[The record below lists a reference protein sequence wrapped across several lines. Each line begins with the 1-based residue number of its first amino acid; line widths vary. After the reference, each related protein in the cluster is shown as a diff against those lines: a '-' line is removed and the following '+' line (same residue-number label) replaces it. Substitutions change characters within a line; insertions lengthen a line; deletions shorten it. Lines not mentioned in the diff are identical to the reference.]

1 MKKTFVITTI
11 LMSLMLMF
19 SISTYA
25 DGNGSGNGNSSGNG
39 SGNGTDTVPTT
50 PIGPIDGGK
59 IEIPFKK
66 FDYNRSLNEPIRG
79 YYYITDHVAEIEFN
93 ENIGII
99 TISVTNSN
107 GSIIY
112 RMQHDTSTEC
122 GCDIFIPF
130 VSDCYYIDITG
141 NNYTGTGYIC
151 I

>member
-1 MKKTFVITTI
+1 
-11 LMSLMLMF
+11 MSLMLMF

-25 DGNGSGNGNSSGNG
+25 DGNGSGNGNSSG
-39 SGNGTDTVPTT
+39 TDTVPTT
-50 PIGPIDGGK
+50 PTGPIGDIIDIPIKG
-59 IEIPFKK
+59 IEHK
-66 FDYNRSLNEPIRG
+66 RSINEPIRG

-107 GSIIY
+107 GGIIY
-112 RMQHDTSTEC
+112 RMQHDTSAEC

>member
-1 MKKTFVITTI
+1 MKKIFVITTI

-25 DGNGSGNGNSSGNG
+25 DGNGNGNGNGNG
-39 SGNGTDTVPTT
+39 SGSGTDTVPTAPT
-50 PIGPIDGGK
+50 NPIDGGK

-66 FDYNRSLNEPIRG
+66 FDYNRSLNEPIRA
-79 YYYITDHVAEIEFN
+79 YYYIVDHVAEIEFN

-99 TISVTNSN
+99 TVSVTDSK
-107 GSIIY
+107 GGIIY
-112 RMQHDTSTEC
+112 RMQHDTSSES
-122 GCDIFIPF
+122 GCDIFIPS

-141 NNYTGTGYIC
+141 NNYMGTGYIC